1 LRWIAT
7 TVCGACGAALL
18 LLARAMDHAWF
29 ERHVLIPAYYPWAP
43 GWVPRDVR
51 IAVAALGVA
60 LVAAAWP
67 IGRALARATIG
78 GTARVALAVVL
89 ALCASELILH
99 RGKGPAAP
107 WRADKV
113 EFRAGRLDPKY
124 GWVMLPSRAT
134 VIGTPEPRV
143 LYAID
148 EWGDRAA
155 STRGGPDPDLPSL
168 VVAGESIAAGH
179 GIAYEDTFGA
189 VMGKDLGLQVVN
201 VGCGGYGSDQALLR
215 LADALDR
222 LKRPVAAVI
231 TFVPIMLSRNLQDYR
246 PRLALRGGAL
256 QLVPLSDG
264 FFAHLRLRDLVV
276 NEVPYLG
283 DRTLRESIQL
293 TAAILRETDRTVRSH
308 RAEPLF
314 AVFSIGPW
322 RRLDEHPEGALIR
335 QLFVDQGLPYE
346 LIDVDRGDLV
356 PVDGHPGPAA
366 HRRAAAA
373 LEAALRP
380 RLSPAQ

>member
-1 LRWIAT
+1 MQEREQRIVVLVRDSQIVEPALSRSQP
-7 TVCGACGAALL
+7 VRLEPGAGARQ
-18 LLARAMDHAWF
+18 LAEQRAAAGPEQRRMP
-29 ERHVLIPAYYPWAP
+29 ELI
-43 GWVPRDVR
+43 
-51 IAVAALGVA
+51 LGVA
-60 LVAAAWP
+60 
-67 IGRALARATIG
+67 
-78 GTARVALAVVL
+78 
-89 ALCASELILH
+89 E
-99 RGKGPAAP
+99 
-107 WRADKV
+107 V
-113 EFRAGRLDPKY
+113 EPSQQGIAGQLRRAGQIAPAVRL
-124 GWVMLPSRAT
+124 GL
-134 VIGTPEPRV
+134 
-143 LYAID
+143 
-148 EWGDRAA
+148 
-155 STRGGPDPDLPSL
+155 RGAQHPALPSL

-179 GIAYEDTFGA
+179 GIAYEDTFAA
-189 VMGKDLGLQVVN
+189 VMGKDLRLQVVN

-222 LKRPVAAVI
+222 LKRPAAAVI

-256 QLVPLSDG
+256 QPVPLADG
-264 FFAHLRLRDLVV
+264 LFAHLRLRDLVV

-283 DRTLRESIQL
+283 ERALRESIQL

-314 AVFSIGPW
+314 AVFSVGP
-322 RRLDEHPEGALIR
+322 RRSLDEHPEGALIR

-356 PVDGHPGPAA
+356 PVDGHPDPAA
-366 HRRAAAA
+366 HRHAAVV